1 VVVGGNPDRSFSR
14 ASTLGGAGTHAIL
27 GVQAGE
33 DIRTEPDLIRNQL
46 LLASPRGRSILL
58 WDGVGGD
65 VKCAD
70 ADNAITAFGPPGTF
84 SVACGPLSWSG
95 HGADSHSCCVQLSG
109 EDLTGR
115 YSWATLARATRSIPE
130 LRVLRPLALSRAPV
144 PSLTLDSQG
153 FLAVSLVGA
162 QSKHCRRRGGQD

>member
-1 VVVGGNPDRSFSR
+1 MGPQVFEQSRTAWYLLATGQDNDLGVDKEAFRVVSLECPITFQRLEVRHRPHTQCASPAIPEPICTPWQDPVVVVGGNPDRSFSR

-70 ADNAITAFGPPGTF
+70 ADNAITAFGPPGTL
-84 SVACGPLSWSG
+84 SVACRLLSWSG
-95 HGADSHSCCVQLSG
+95 HGAD
-109 EDLTGR
+109 
-115 YSWATLARATRSIPE
+115 
-130 LRVLRPLALSRAPV
+130 
-144 PSLTLDSQG
+144 
-153 FLAVSLVGA
+153 
-162 QSKHCRRRGGQD
+162 CRL